1 MRFVQD
7 DHVIE
12 ALAPNG
18 SDQAFDVG
26 ILPRTRRARD
36 DLANAH
42 AGNSTSEQVSI
53 DGIAIPQEP
62 AWGGVLGEG
71 LNDLLGGP
79 RGGGMLSDPN
89 VDDASTVMGQQHE
102 DE

>member
-12 ALAPNG
+12 THAPNG

-71 LNDLLGGP
+71 LNGLLGGP
-79 RGGGMLSDPN
+79 RGGGMLGDPN
-89 VDDASTVMGQQHE
+89 V
-102 DE
+102 